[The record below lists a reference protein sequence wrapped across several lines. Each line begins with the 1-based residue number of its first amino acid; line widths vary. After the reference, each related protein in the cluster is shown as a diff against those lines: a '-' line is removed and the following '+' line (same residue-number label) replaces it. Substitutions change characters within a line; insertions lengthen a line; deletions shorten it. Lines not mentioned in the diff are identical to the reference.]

1 MMKRQTT
8 PVDFGHPPRVLAFW
22 RRLVRDAL
30 ATSTPT
36 PFYLFS
42 AEPIAEALE
51 ELRALGPEAGRA
63 ALPRGFGC
71 DADTAISEKQKPRGS
86 AALPLIRHWLSCKTQ
101 PVAPLLRWWRK
112 QGRPIEVVSEF
123 EHRAARHEGFATEGI
138 LINGPA
144 KHRWLPRVAVT
155 GMRVNFDSPGE
166 LAALLPLAKKLRWH
180 VGLRLR
186 TSLEHDP
193 EHPEFPTQFGF
204 EAEEAVEGL
213 KRLKREKI
221 SAETLHFHL
230 RTNVER
236 AGIYEQAI
244 REVHEFC
251 ATTNWWPAH
260 LDCGGG
266 LPPHHTFSHEGREFA
281 AGWRG
286 ADSQLAI
293 PNSQFNERLLTSSPT
308 GLGELASVFTR
319 WLPRFAGLRE
329 LWLENGR
336 FLSARSGVLVVT
348 VLDVKERDGLRQL
361 ICDGGRTLNALVSNW
376 EEHALFSVPKRT
388 GPAALTAVHGPTCMA
403 FDQLTRRALPRS
415 LRPGDRL
422 VWMEAGAYHVPWE
435 TRFSHGQAAVLWDE
449 KGKVT
454 AARDA
459 ESFAD
464 WWGQWR

>member
-1 MMKRQTT
+1 M
-8 PVDFGHPPRVLAFW
+8 DFGHPPRVLAFW
-22 RRLVRDAL
+22 RRLVREAL
-30 ATSTPT
+30 ATGTPT

-51 ELRALGPEAGRA
+51 ELCSLEPEAGRA
-63 ALPRGFGC
+63 ALPRGFGR
-71 DADTAISEKQKPRGS
+71 DADTTISEKQKPRSS
-86 AALPLIRHWLSCKTQ
+86 AAPPLIRHWLSCKTQ

-123 EHRAARHEGFATEGI
+123 EYLAARHEGFATDDI

-144 KHRWLPRVAVT
+144 KHRWLPSVAAP
-155 GMRVNFDSPGE
+155 GLRVNFDSPGE
-166 LAALLPLAKKLRWH
+166 FKVLLPLAKKLGWR

-193 EHPEFPTQFGF
+193 ENPEFPTQFGF
-204 EAEEAVEGL
+204 EPHEAMTALGKL
-213 KRLKREKI
+213 KPAGVM
-221 SAETLHFHL
+221 AETLHFHL
-230 RTNVER
+230 RTNV
-236 AGIYEQAI
+236 ASAAIYEQAI
-244 REVHEFC
+244 REAHAFC
-251 ATTNWWPAH
+251 ASANWWPTF

-266 LPPHHTFSHEGREFA
+266 LPPRHTFSPKGEEFA
-281 AGWRG
+281 ACFDM
-286 ADSQLAI
+286 A
-293 PNSQFNERLLTSSPT
+293 
-308 GLGELASVFTR
+308 ELAKVLTR

-361 ICDGGRTLNALVSNW
+361 ICDGGRTMNALVSNW
-376 EEHALFSVPKRT
+376 EEHAIVALPKRS

-403 FDQLTRRALPRS
+403 FDQLTRRALPCS

-422 VWMEAGAYHVPWE
+422 VWMEAGAYHIPWE
-435 TRFSHGQAAVLWDE
+435 TRFSHGLAAVLWHE
-449 KGKVT
+449 NGKLT
-454 AARDA
+454 RARDA
-459 ESFAD
+459 ESFGD